1 MVVAWH
7 ASGIRRCVIQKQ
19 NKIRRTERE
28 KKDRTKVMEE
38 GKRNKNDV
46 GWGRSQTQAGSCHVR
61 QKFDQSL
68 REVRVGSIGDLRS
81 ACGTALV
88 LALFE
93 DASERGPASAHFWP
107 GVPTLTVD
115 AVRNTPA
122 GALGCGERPR
132 ANAATATAV
141 REQARG
147 VRERGRGR
155 GGGGY
160 ATRRAGVGAGA
171 WERLE
176 KEEVEA
182 RVGVGSG

>member
-1 MVVAWH
+1 L
-7 ASGIRRCVIQKQ
+7 
-19 NKIRRTERE
+19 
-28 KKDRTKVMEE
+28 
-38 GKRNKNDV
+38 GKEFKPR
-46 GWGRSQTQAGSCHVR
+46 AGSCHVR

-88 LALFE
+88 LALFVE
-93 DASERGPASAHFWP
+93 DASERGPAPAHFWP
-107 GVPTLTVD
+107 GVPTFAVD
-115 AVRNTPA
+115 AVRNAPA

-147 VRERGRGR
+147 VRERRRGR
-155 GGGGY
+155 GGGY
-160 ATRRAGVGAGA
+160 ATGVGAGA